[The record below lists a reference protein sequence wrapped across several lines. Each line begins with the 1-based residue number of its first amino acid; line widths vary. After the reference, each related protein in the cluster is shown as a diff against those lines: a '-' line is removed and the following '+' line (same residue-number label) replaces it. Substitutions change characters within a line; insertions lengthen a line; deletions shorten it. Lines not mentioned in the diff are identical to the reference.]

1 MIIRPFYLITLT
13 SIIIFFSIFLIF
25 FKNLNK
31 DPEIKSNLLER
42 EAPELFLEE
51 MAGYNFPSN
60 NDFYLKEYKLVNFWA
75 SWCAPCRVEHEILNK
90 IQNKNFKIIGIN
102 YKDNENNAI
111 KFLNELGNPYFSIGK
126 DSSGKT
132 AINWGIYGIPETFI
146 INEKGKVILRHP
158 GPITNE
164 IYENKFKP
172 ILFKN

>member
-51 MAGYNFPSN
+51 IAGYNFPSN

-146 INEKGKVILRHP
+146 INEKGKVIFRHP

-164 IYENKFKP
+164 IYENKFKT